1 MQGASAEVILKTGEM
16 IKITVDDNYKEQ
28 CSEEILWV
36 DYKNIIKVV
45 DVDNRIFIDDGLI
58 SVVVRE
64 KGRAFVFVSWLVYKF
79 NFYLIVSYD

>member
-1 MQGASAEVILKTGEM
+1 MQGASAEVTLKTGEM

-64 KGRAFVFVSWLVYKF
+64 KGRAFVFVSFLAC
-79 NFYLIVSYD
+79 L